1 MKSSP
6 SKKDKKKTVALKKT
20 IAKKSAAELAL
31 PTAHN
36 PFLDSVNRYFDKAV
50 AVLDHPTGLLDQI
63 RVCNSVYYMQ
73 FPVRIKG
80 DIHVVQAWRAEHSH
94 HKMPC
99 KGGIRY
105 ADSVDQEEVQ
115 ALAALMTYKCAV
127 VDVPFG
133 GGKGG
138 IRINP
143 KNYTVD
149 ELERV
154 TRRYTVELIKKNF
167 IGPSVD
173 VPAPDYGTGPREMA
187 WIADTYQAFAKDE
200 INALACVT
208 GKPVGQGG
216 VRGRTAA
223 TGRGLFYAV
232 HEAVNDHE
240 LMKKLKLDIGLA
252 GKRVIVQGFGNVGYH
267 AAKFLREGG
276 AIVIGI
282 IEWDGAVVNPKGIN
296 IDSLNE
302 HRIKTG
308 SITNY
313 PEAKTIKHGNTVLEH
328 ECDILVPAALE
339 SQIHIGNAAK
349 IKARIIA
356 EGANGPITAD
366 AEEIL
371 LKKGSFVMPDMY
383 VNAGGVVVSYFEWLK
398 NISHV
403 RFGRM
408 DKRFEE
414 GSNTRLVNTVEKL
427 TGKSLSVTERQMIA
441 RGADEED
448 IVNSG
453 LEDTMISS
461 YQSIMEI
468 YYSNPKVKD
477 MRVAAFV
484 NSIDKIAQS
493 YLSLGIFP

>member
-1 MKSSP
+1 MASP
-6 SKKDKKKTVALKKT
+6 KQPSRT
-20 IAKKSAAELAL
+20 
-31 PTAHN
+31 PTALFHGN
-36 PFLDSVNRYFDKAV
+36 SPFLDSVNAYFDKA
-50 AVLDHPTGLLDQI
+50 AAIMDHPRGLLDQI

-80 DIHVVQAWRAEHSH
+80 GISVVQAWRAEHSH
-94 HKMPC
+94 HKLPT

-105 ADSVDQEEVQ
+105 APNVDQEEVQ

-138 IRINP
+138 IRIDP
-143 KNYTVD
+143 KAYTD
-149 ELERV
+149 EELERI

-187 WIADTYQAFAKDE
+187 WIADTYQAFSKDE

-232 HEAVNDHE
+232 NEAVNDSK
-240 LMKKLKLDIGLA
+240 LMKKLKMTTGFSD
-252 GKRVIVQGFGNVGYH
+252 KRVIVQGFGNVGYH
-267 AAKFLREGG
+267 AAKFLSEAG
-276 AIVIGI
+276 ASVIGI
-282 IEWDGAVVNPKGIN
+282 IEWDGAVVNPKGLDIEA
-296 IDSLNE
+296 LNA
-302 HRIKTG
+302 HRLKKG
-308 SITNY
+308 SITGFTGGKN
-313 PEAKTIKHGNTVLEH
+313 IKDGLSVLEY
-328 ECDILVPAALE
+328 ECEILVPAALE
-339 SQIHIGNAAK
+339 SQITKKNAPK

-356 EGANGPITAD
+356 EGANGPITSE
-366 AEEIL
+366 AEPIL
-371 LKKGSFVMPDMY
+371 LKKGIFVMPDMY

-414 GSNTRLVNTVEKL
+414 GSNNRLVDTVEKL
-427 TGKSLSVTERQMIA
+427 TGKLLSQNERTLIA

-448 IVNSG
+448 LVNSG

-461 YQSIMEI
+461 YQTIMEH
-468 YYSNPKVKD
+468 YYSNARIND
-477 MRVAAFV
+477 MRTAAFV
-484 NSIDKIAQS
+484 CSIDKIAQS

>member
-1 MKSSP
+1 MASTKTKSQGKVDVIPHGSQ
-6 SKKDKKKTVALKKT
+6 
-20 IAKKSAAELAL
+20 
-31 PTAHN
+31 
-36 PFLDSVNRYFDKAV
+36 PFLQSVNYYFDKA
-50 AVLDHPTGLLDQI
+50 AAISHHPKGLIDQI
-63 RVCNSVYYMQ
+63 KVCNSVYYMQ

-80 DIHVVQAWRAEHSH
+80 DIKVVKAWRAEHSH
-94 HKMPC
+94 HKLPC

-105 ADSVDQEEVQ
+105 AESVDQGEVE

-143 KNYTVD
+143 KSYSVE
-149 ELERV
+149 ELERI
-154 TRRYTVELIKKNF
+154 TRRYTVELIKKSF

-173 VPAPDYGTGPREMA
+173 VPAPDYGTGSREMA
-187 WIADTYQAFAKDE
+187 WIADTYQAFEKDD

-223 TGRGLFYAV
+223 TGRGLYFAV
-232 HEAVNDHE
+232 REAVMDTS
-240 LMKKLKLDIGLA
+240 LMKKLKLNTGFDD
-252 GKRVIVQGFGNVGYH
+252 KRVIVQGFGNVGYH
-267 AAKFLREGG
+267 AAKFLQEGG
-276 AIVIGI
+276 TTIIGI
-282 IEWDGAVVNPKGIN
+282 IEWDGAVFNPKGI
-296 IDSLNE
+296 DVEELNS
-302 HRIKTG
+302 HRNRTG
-308 SITNY
+308 SITKF
-313 PEAKTIKHGNTVLEH
+313 PGAKTIKDGNSVLEY
-328 ECDILVPAALE
+328 ECEILVPAALE
-339 SQIHIGNAAK
+339 SQIFQGNAKRIKAK
-349 IKARIIA
+349 IIS
-356 EGANGPITAD
+356 EGANGPITSV

-371 LKKGSFVMPDMY
+371 LKKGVLIMPDMF

-414 GSNTRLVNTVEKL
+414 GTNTRLINMVEGL
-427 TGKSLSVTERQMIA
+427 TGKSLTTSERVFIG

-453 LEDTMISS
+453 LEDTMISA
-461 YQSIMEI
+461 YHSIMQT
-468 YYSNPKVKD
+468 YASNKKIQD
-477 MRVAAFV
+477 MRTAAFI
-484 NSIDKIAQS
+484 NSVDKIAQS

>member
-1 MKSSP
+1 MASKAKP
-6 SKKDKKKTVALKKT
+6 SKA
-20 IAKKSAAELAL
+20 
-31 PTAHN
+31 PTALFHGN
-36 PFLDSVNRYFDKAV
+36 SPFLDSVNAYFDKA
-50 AVLDHPTGLLDQI
+50 ANTLDLPKGLLDQI

-80 DIHVVQAWRAEHSH
+80 GIQVVQAWRAEHSH
-94 HKMPC
+94 HKLPT

-105 ADSVDQEEVQ
+105 ALSVDQEEVQ

-133 GGKGG
+133 GAKGG
-138 IRINP
+138 IRIDP
-143 KNYTVD
+143 KHYTAE
-149 ELERV
+149 ELERI

-200 INALACVT
+200 INSLACVT

-223 TGRGLFYAV
+223 TGRGLYFAV
-232 HEAVNDHE
+232 REAVNDAR
-240 LMKKLKLDIGLA
+240 LMKKMKMTTGLSD
-252 GKRVIVQGFGNVGYH
+252 KRVIVQGFGNVGYH
-267 AAKFLREGG
+267 AAKFLSEAG
-276 AIVIGI
+276 ASVIGI
-282 IEWDGAVVNPKGIN
+282 IEWDGAVVNPKGID
-296 IDSLNE
+296 IEALNT
-302 HRIKTG
+302 HRLKKG
-308 SITNY
+308 SITGF
-313 PEAKTIKHGNTVLEH
+313 AGGKTIKDGKGVLEYDC
-328 ECDILVPAALE
+328 EILVPAALE
-339 SQIHIGNAAK
+339 SQITKSNASR
-349 IKARIIA
+349 IKAKIIA
-356 EGANGPITAD
+356 EGANGPITSE
-366 AEEIL
+366 AEPIL
-371 LKKGSFVMPDMY
+371 LKKGILIMPDMF
-383 VNAGGVVVSYFEWLK
+383 VNAGGVVVSYLEWLK

-414 GSNTRLVNTVEKL
+414 GTNTRMVETVERL
-427 TGKSLSVTERQMIA
+427 TGKSLTVVERNMVA

-448 IVNSG
+448 LVNSG

-461 YQSIMEI
+461 YHTVIEQ
-468 YYSNPKVKD
+468 YFGNPKVKD
-477 MRVAAFV
+477 MRTAAFV
-484 NSIDKIAQS
+484 SSIEKIAQS

>member
-1 MKSSP
+1 MSSAKGA
-6 SKKDKKKTVALKKT
+6 SKKPLGAPSALHRG
-20 IAKKSAAELAL
+20 
-31 PTAHN
+31 HN
-36 PFLDSVNRYFDKAV
+36 PFLDSVNAYFDKAA

-80 DIHVVQAWRAEHSH
+80 NIQVVQAWRAEHSH
-94 HKMPC
+94 HKLPC

-105 ADSVDQEEVQ
+105 AESVDQEEVQ

-138 IRINP
+138 IKINP
-143 KNYTVD
+143 KNYSAE

-173 VPAPDYGTGPREMA
+173 VPAPDYGTGAREMA

-232 HEAVNDHE
+232 REAVNDPS
-240 LMKKLKLDIGLA
+240 LMKKLKMTTGLS
-252 GKRVIVQGFGNVGYH
+252 GKRIIVQGFGNVGYH
-267 AAKFLREGG
+267 AAKFLAEGG
-276 AIVIGI
+276 ATITGI
-282 IEWDGAVVNPKGIN
+282 IEFNGAIVNPKGL
-296 IDSLNE
+296 DVEALYAY
-302 HRIKTG
+302 RAAKGTFQGFTG
-308 SITNY
+308 GKFVKEGNSI
-313 PEAKTIKHGNTVLEH
+313 LEL

-339 SQIHIGNAAK
+339 SQIHKGNAK
-349 IKARIIA
+349 NIKARIIA
-356 EGANGPITAD
+356 EGANGPVTAD

-371 LKKGSFVMPDMY
+371 LKKGILVMPDMF

-414 GSNTRLVNTVEKL
+414 GSNTRLVDTVEKL
-427 TGKSLSVTERQMIA
+427 TGKSLSPSERTMIA

-448 IVNSG
+448 LVNSG

-461 YQSIMEI
+461 YHTIMEVF
-468 YYSNPKVKD
+468 NKNLKVKD
-477 MRVAAFV
+477 MRTAAFV
-484 NSIDKIAQS
+484 SSIDKIAQS

>member
-1 MKSSP
+1 MAS
-6 SKKDKKKTVALKKT
+6 A
-20 IAKKSAAELAL
+20 KSAKRGSQAA
-31 PTAHN
+31 TAVPHGSQ
-36 PFLDSVNRYFDKAV
+36 PFLQSVNEYFDKA
-50 AVLDHPTGLLDQI
+50 ATATNHPKGLLDQI
-63 RVCNSVYYMQ
+63 KVCNSVYYMQ

-80 DIHVVQAWRAEHSH
+80 EIQVVQAWRAEHSH
-94 HKMPC
+94 HKLPC

-105 ADSVDQEEVQ
+105 AETVDQDEVQ

-143 KNYTVD
+143 KNYSAE
-149 ELERV
+149 ELERI
-154 TRRYTVELIKKNF
+154 TRRYTVELIHKNF

-232 HEAVNDHE
+232 REAVGDAR
-240 LMKKLKLDIGLA
+240 LMKKLKLETGLD
-252 GKRVIVQGFGNVGYH
+252 GKRIIVQGFGNVGYH
-267 AAKFLREGG
+267 AAKFLQEGG
-276 AIVIGI
+276 ATIIGI
-282 IEWDGAVVNPKGIN
+282 IEWDGAIVNPKGI
-296 IDSLNE
+296 DVEALNK
-302 HRIKTG
+302 HRQSTG
-308 SITNY
+308 TITGF
-313 PEAKTIKHGNTVLEH
+313 AGGKTIKDGNSVLEH

-339 SQIHIGNAAK
+339 SQIYKENAPK
-349 IKARIIA
+349 IKAKIIA
-356 EGANGPITAD
+356 EGANGPVTSV

-371 LKKGSFVMPDMY
+371 LKKGILVMPDMF

-414 GSNTRLVNTVEKL
+414 GSNTRLVDTIERL
-427 TGKSLSVTERQMIA
+427 TGKSLSQTEKRMVA

-461 YQSIMEI
+461 YHNIMDI
-468 YYSNPKVKD
+468 YFGQAKIKD
-477 MRVAAFV
+477 MRTAAFV
-484 NSIDKIAQS
+484 NSIDKIATAYAQ
-493 YLSLGIFP
+493 LGIFP